1 MAVSIEQEL
10 SPPEQAIYMASSFY
24 AELTANATPDEALID
39 LIEKLEPRA
48 RKMHFVTACGLKT
61 NFTTVHE
68 FPLELAEYAET
79 SIGHLN
85 DIVYC
90 HAALVQILRAQ
101 EVAYQFSDEIELSHK
116 VEQVVAAITTELL
129 AILTQEEKGE
139 AIGEEAFATRLLA
152 KLHAEP
158 G

>member
-1 MAVSIEQEL
+1 MSIEQEL

-48 RKMHFVTACGLKT
+48 REVHFVTACGLKT

-101 EVAYQFSDEIELSHK
+101 EVAYQFSDARREGRGDWGRNLRDASLGEITCG
-116 VEQVVAAITTELL
+116 AGL
-129 AILTQEEKGE
+129 ARASARCRFVSRMCGRRVRRP
-139 AIGEEAFATRLLA
+139 AF
-152 KLHAEP
+152 H
-158 G
+158 